1 MRKGGP
7 KARPSRARV
16 TDTRGA
22 SPIRHPEAAAEGSQ
36 GGAGSPRPASVPL
49 LAEEVDK
56 RAERRG
62 LSGEVPRR
70 SKNEKALAAALRFL
84 AYRPRAEA
92 EIRKRLARAFPAP
105 VVDATLNRLRTL
117 GHLDDAAF
125 ARWWRDQRDRNKPKG
140 AVAIRRELR
149 RLGVA
154 PGTIEEALAG
164 LDEDAAAIAAG
175 ERQASKLHDLAQR
188 PFLER
193 LIPYLRRRGFALSVA
208 RRAAYALWE
217 TRAK

>member
-1 MRKGGP
+1 M
-7 KARPSRARV
+7 
-16 TDTRGA
+16 
-22 SPIRHPEAAAEGSQ
+22 
-36 GGAGSPRPASVPL
+36 
-49 LAEEVDK
+49 
-56 RAERRG
+56 
-62 LSGEVPRR
+62 SGEVPRR